1 MGVTGGI
8 GIAPEGIGHA
18 ISDNI
23 LAVPIYQRS
32 YAWEAEHVKDLFEDL
47 ANAIADG
54 DEEYFLGSIVVTK
67 GKEGPLEVVDGQ
79 QRLTTTTILIAAIRD
94 YFSANKDAQAA
105 TEIEREYLSSVHMR
119 TRENIPKLKL
129 NEYDHDFFV
138 KRVLSLPDSPDRRT
152 PPLRDSHKNIDQA
165 ATLASRHVREIVQ
178 PYRDAD
184 KTTRLLDWLEF
195 LRDKARVIWVTV
207 PDDQNA
213 FVIFETLNDR
223 GADLSIA
230 DLLKNYLF
238 RLAGDR
244 INEAQQRWASMIG
257 ALETLGKEN
266 IAVTYI
272 RHIWGSMHGA
282 ARERV
287 LYASIKKKI
296 KDTPRST
303 PPHVYAA
310 RGRFPLTPSV
320 LPDVVGLEPSASFS

>member
-1 MGVTGGI
+1 MSVTGGI
-8 GIAPEGIGHA
+8 GIAPEGIGHS
-18 ISDNI
+18 ISDNT
-23 LAVPIYQRS
+23 LTVPIYQRS
-32 YAWEAEHVKDLFEDL
+32 YAWETEHIKDLFEDL

-67 GKEGPLEVVDGQ
+67 NKDSTLEVVDGQ

-94 YFSANKDAQAA
+94 YFFINKDLQAV
-105 TEIEREYLSSVHMR
+105 TEIERQYLSSVHMR
-119 TRENIPKLKL
+119 TRENIPKLRL
-129 NEYDHDFFV
+129 NEYDHDYFV
-138 KRVLSLPDSPDRRT
+138 KRVLSLPNSDERKVV
-152 PPLRDSHKNIDQA
+152 PLRDSHRNIDQA
-165 ATLASRHVREIVQ
+165 AILAAKHVRDIVQ
-178 PYRDAD
+178 PYRDTD
-184 KTTRLLDWLEF
+184 KTARLLDWLEF
-195 LRDKARVIWVTV
+195 LKDKARVIWVTV

-244 INEAQQRWASMIG
+244 IGEAQQRWASMIG

-272 RHIWGSMHGA
+272 RHLWGSMNGA

-287 LYASIKKKI
+287 LYSSIKKKI
-296 KDTPRST
+296 KSKQKAIDFATALGEEANNYNDPT
-303 PPHVYAA
+303 A
-310 RGRFPLTPSV
+310 G
-320 LPDVVGLEPSASFS
+320 